1 LNELKSVSRISALA
15 ERFDLFHYDITHP
28 MPILFHES
36 IPMTILI
43 EKYLLQDIRFHTPIS
58 PNTFDLEKL

>member
-15 ERFDLFHYDITHP
+15 ERLDLFHYDITHP

-43 EKYLLQDIRFHTPIS
+43 EKYLLQDIRFHTPIL
-58 PNTFDLEKL
+58 PNTPDLEKL